1 MKLLF
6 AKFENYISDF
16 ITDEEGAGVIELVLI
31 IVVLVGFVVIFKD
44 NIGNLLNGI
53 FTNINNSAEGLY
65 VK

>member
-1 MKLLF
+1 MQRRLL
-6 AKFENYISDF
+6 KFKNGIKDF
-16 ITDEEGAGVIELVLI
+16 ISDEEGAGVIELVLI